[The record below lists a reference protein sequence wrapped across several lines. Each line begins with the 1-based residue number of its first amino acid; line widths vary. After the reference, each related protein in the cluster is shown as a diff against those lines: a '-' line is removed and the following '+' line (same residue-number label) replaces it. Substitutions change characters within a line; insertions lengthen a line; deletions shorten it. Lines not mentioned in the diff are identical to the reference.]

1 MAAVLAQ
8 NFPASWVAPEALEV
22 LPQKVQSLLQR
33 LGPLE
38 GPPVISRGPSGLQ
51 AIARFQNASD
61 ARAAV
66 QTLHG
71 FDMRSAAEKASSSG
85 QAPKPSE
92 CFCLR
97 IADESG
103 APGAVASGNSGP
115 KAAPRKRKL
124 KPNGIFLWPLPE
136 GWAAKDVELL
146 TSPYGPVQR
155 SKVETMANG
164 QRGVLVD
171 FMKESAASAALT
183 GLNGLSLMGL
193 QLRCVMQE
201 EPEPSK
207 PLQLFK
213 LFLDELPITSVPKDV
228 EPKLDDR
235 EIFVT
240 DLPRKA
246 STEDGVRFL
255 LGNFGEV
262 EEVLLVRDQQH
273 TPIGKAYVR
282 FKSHSEAVKALDAIR
297 SSSSDG
303 ASKATWSESERA
315 LRGTRGA
322 YGLNVLR
329 HICGEGG
336 AKLREIRQ
344 AAGAANLS
352 LETVGEGRSSNGRS
366 HVHLVASCE
375 EASQA
380 EECWK
385 LIATALAHVHETY
398 SSEVRGSLVL
408 RGFPA
413 SWSEKGLKFVFAP
426 FGGLSSVTIEEEE
439 KDAPPISVSGEV
451 ASSGRLAYVKLRNS
465 QAMEKAVA
473 NLHQTKVG
481 DGDLV
486 EECVVAC
493 HRWHQHSWSDGTFQL
508 GIFVDQLALSRRPQE
523 VGPGPD
529 DRELYVRNLPLHDMT
544 RQQLQEYFEG
554 FGEVDD
560 LHLILDPFTGES
572 TNEGYIRFKHN
583 RDAQRCIEALTPSDP
598 EEADPTDLQGS
609 WSESERVLQ
618 RKNNCYRF
626 NLVAELVGADGSG
639 LEKMKEEAKLKG
651 LWILGESLQ
660 LKDRTAPR
668 AAGRQLHFVGRCAE
682 EPHARVFRDIMEREI
697 EAIHKK
703 ILSRLEKRKQKES
716 GASAPT
722 GTDGS
727 KGEDA
732 AAANGQVGAWQQQ
745 PSFWGN
751 PIPPAGYEGYQA
763 YNTAAPRREEPA
775 PGAAWAEPPVSVFE
789 QEAAAPAAGDDRA
802 DQGEEKERSR
812 GRHRRKRSSAGE
824 GGEGREKRRRS
835 GSRRRRRRAEDG
847 AE

>member
-8 NFPASWVAPEALEV
+8 NFPASWVAPSALEV

-38 GPPVISRGPSGLQ
+38 GPPVISRAPSGLLQ

-61 ARAAV
+61 ARAAI

-71 FDMRSAAEKASSSG
+71 FDMRSAAEKASSAG
-85 QAPKPSE
+85 QAPKESE
-92 CFCLR
+92 CFSLR
-97 IADESG
+97 IADDP
-103 APGAVASGNSGP
+103 AATGAVTSGNSAP
-115 KAAPRKRKL
+115 KAAPRKRKP

-171 FMKESAASAALT
+171 FEKESAASAALT
-183 GLNGLSLMGL
+183 ALNGLSLMGL

-213 LFLDELPITSVPKDV
+213 LYLDELPISSVPKDV

-246 STEDGVRFL
+246 STEEGVRFL

-273 TPIGKAYVR
+273 APIGKAYVR

-336 AKLREIRQ
+336 AKLQEIRQ
-344 AAGAANLS
+344 ATGAGNLS
-352 LETVGEGRSSNGRS
+352 LETVGEGRSTNGRR
-366 HVHLVASCE
+366 HVQLVAGCA

-385 LIATALAHVHETY
+385 LIAASLAHVHETY

-408 RGFPA
+408 RGFPS

-439 KDAPPISVSGEV
+439 KDAPPTSVSGEV

-486 EECVVAC
+486 EECIVAC

-523 VGPGPD
+523 VGPGGD

-639 LEKMKEEAKLKG
+639 LEKMKAEAKLKG

-668 AAGRQLHFVGRCAE
+668 ASGRQLHFVGRCTE
-682 EPHARVFRDIMEREI
+682 EPHARVFRDLLEREI
-697 EAIHKK
+697 EVIHKK

-716 GASAPT
+716 GSGA
-722 GTDGS
+722 GTEKTNDT
-727 KGEDA
+727 
-732 AAANGQVGAWQQQ
+732 AAANGQAGAWQQ
-745 PSFWGN
+745 PPAPAFWGN
-751 PIPPAGYEGYQA
+751 PMPAGYEGYQA
-763 YNTAAPRREEPA
+763 YHQAAPRAEEQA
-775 PGAAWAEPPVSVFE
+775 PGAAWAQPAVSVFE
-789 QEAAAPAAGDDRA
+789 QEAAAPAAGADRA
-802 DQGEEKERSR
+802 DQAEEKDRSR
-812 GRHRRKRSSAGE
+812 GRHRRKRSSVGE

-847 AE
+847 PEE